1 VSDSSF
7 VVTPDFSEVIPVIE
21 RENIKEMLTVT
32 REGTVTT
39 VRINSSSLSLI
50 LSCPRKSYY
59 VLHRKLRS
67 ISESPAL
74 IFGSAIHKALEV
86 FYSHPYAKRDIPA
99 KFKEYSDMMAFGKP
113 APEPEHFLYK
123 AISAFVEAAQPL
135 AALPDTDKRSI
146 TNGIWILQEYF
157 KTYIHDPYE
166 VYCDANGPVTERT
179 GELLIHDDGALRII
193 LFGTIDVVLK
203 NLADQRVLPSDHKTT
218 SQVGHDF
225 FNRLKPNHQYTGYVL
240 LTQKVLGLTAT
251 EFLVNALQ
259 VKSRPVTARGS
270 GPHFTRQVT
279 TRSDFDIEEFKDSV
293 LEAVNNYLRWEA
305 TGKWPLG
312 TVDACAQWGGCSF
325 LQVCSSPEQLREHLI
340 SAKFTDG
347 KQPK

>member
-1 VSDSSF
+1 MSDTS
-7 VVTPDFSEVIPVIE
+7 VVLPDFSEVIPVIE

-32 REGTVTT
+32 RDGSVTT
-39 VRINSSSLSLI
+39 VKINSSSLSLI
-50 LSCPRKSYY
+50 QSCPRKSYY

-74 IFGSAIHKALEV
+74 IFGSAMHKALEV
-86 FYSHPYAKRDIPA
+86 FYSHPYAKRTIPA

-113 APEPEHFLYK
+113 APEPHFLYD
-123 AISAFVEAAQPL
+123 AISAFVAAAQPL
-135 AALPDTDKRSI
+135 SALPDTDKRSV

-166 VYCDANGPVTERT
+166 VYCDESGPVTERT
-179 GELLIHDDGALRII
+179 GELLIHDEPHLKII

-203 NLADQRVLPSDHKTT
+203 NLSDQRVLPSDHKTT
-218 SQVGHDF
+218 SQVGTDF

-240 LTQKVLGLTAT
+240 LTQKVLGLTAS
-251 EFLVNALQ
+251 EFLVNAVQ
-259 VKSRPVTARGS
+259 VKARPVTARGS

-293 LEAVNNYLRWEA
+293 FEAVNNYLRWEA

-312 TVDACAQWGGCSF
+312 TVDACAMWGGCSF
-325 LQVCSSPEQLREHLI
+325 LQICSAPQNLREHLL

-347 KQPK
+347 IKTK